1 MSILPSSQTSAAS
14 ARVPAPRPLPS
25 AYTREKPREQGAL
38 ALDGNEGLR
47 PDAALR
53 ALLAGAAAPADLETF
68 AANFRD
74 YPSSSALRADLAAR
88 FGLGIDRLA
97 VTAGADGAID
107 RLFRAFLATGDEVLT
122 VAPTFEMF
130 PRFAALAGAS
140 LRSVPRRGDRFPVD
154 EMVGAATPRTRIAL
168 VVSPNNP
175 TGEVAAA
182 DDLRRLSGALPDCLV
197 LLDHVYVEYA
207 DEDLTG
213 VALELPNVVV
223 LRTFSK
229 ARGLAGCRVGYAL
242 GPPSVLAALE
252 VAGDPY
258 PVAGP
263 SLAAARASLGAG
275 DATMARHV
283 DAVRAHRTAL
293 LEEFSRLGVPCPP
306 SQANFALP
314 RFAGA
319 RDAVFDALLRA
330 GFLVRRFDSPGLEDA
345 LRITIPEDPGTFA
358 RLLTA
363 LRAASAIAAAL
374 EGSRR

>member
-275 DATMARHV
+275 DATMARH
-283 DAVRAHRTAL
+283 APTAPPC
-293 LEEFSRLGVPCPP
+293 SR
-306 SQANFALP
+306 S
-314 RFAGA
+314 
-319 RDAVFDALLRA
+319 
-330 GFLVRRFDSPGLEDA
+330 S
-345 LRITIPEDPGTFA
+345 
-358 RLLTA
+358 
-363 LRAASAIAAAL
+363 AASACRV
-374 EGSRR
+374 RRRRRTSPCPASPAPATPSSTRCFAPASWSGDSTARDSKTRCASPFPKIPGPSPVS